1 MYFTYVLYSRTYDQI
16 YVGHTDDL
24 KFRFQKHNSGLVK
37 STKRYIPWELIYYE
51 TFPTRSQAM
60 KREKQ
65 LKSHKGRKFIRET
78 LLPANLSSSINPSN
92 LPTELP

>member
-16 YVGHTDDL
+16 YIGHTDNL
-24 KFRFQKHNSGLVK
+24 KFRFQKHNLGLVK
-37 STKRYIPWELIYYE
+37 STKRYKPWKLIYYE

-65 LKSHKGRKFIRET
+65 LKSHQGRKFIREK
-78 LLPANLSSSINPSN
+78 LLRTVLSSPINSNN
-92 LPTELP
+92 LPF